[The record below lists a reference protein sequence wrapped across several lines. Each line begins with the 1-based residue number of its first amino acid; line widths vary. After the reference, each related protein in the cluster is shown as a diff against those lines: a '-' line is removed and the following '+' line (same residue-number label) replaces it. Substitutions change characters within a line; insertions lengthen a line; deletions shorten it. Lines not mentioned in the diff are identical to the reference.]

1 MLTFPAAGPEIRRI
15 LWTAI
20 IFILQQSASCPY
32 HGSDKFGPNRN
43 IYFIIV
49 LPATP

>member
-1 MLTFPAAGPEIRRI
+1 MLTVPPAGPEIRRI
-15 LWTAI
+15 LWTANI
-20 IFILQQSASCPY
+20 IILQQSASCPS

-43 IYFIIV
+43 IYFSTV